1 MIGKRFQVIFMAFLV
16 LIISNHVLLAQNIT
30 VKEAL
35 QKTLILVYPENGR
48 PVDKTVAEEL
58 QQELMPQVKLMTL
71 NEKISLKG
79 QNVFRVSIIDEPG
92 AEGPEKHGLRPP
104 KDKDWMFF
112 RISASGEGELVT
124 SKQHLLYALFCRV
137 KEDWKDESVI
147 TFEKGRL
154 ETATFAWL
162 EGSDGTWSHRS
173 RAPRH
178 YDAEKSLKEL
188 ARQGCSHLTING
200 LAHYFPFEE
209 GPPNEVYHRFYSGN
223 PDLDQYV
230 ETELNQGIYPPEYLE
245 SNFNFLKENARLA
258 LKYGMTPGLY
268 ICSPRTVPDA
278 LFERY
283 PFLRG
288 ARVDHPFRSFRPRYT
303 LAISHPVVRWH
314 YAEMMKKII
323 KEIPE
328 LSYVFVRTNDAGA
341 GFEFTTSL
349 YPGRNGGPYLIREWR
364 TNEQI
369 AQAAGENILRY
380 CRVLRDAAAEIN
392 PEFRV
397 MISLDVVPAEAPFVM
412 NGMGD
417 RIDLTISLAD
427 TDNPEKWAKEQALL
441 KKGSYLFSGVGL
453 TSPFINGVSF
463 PWLAYEEFN
472 KMISAG
478 INHISVG
485 FESPSF
491 TPYDINREILK
502 LFHLNRSQDLDK
514 AIQEKA
520 ELWAGKEHASQL
532 IEVWKRCEQLY
543 RSFPSMALYAGYGFY
558 TLRPWVRPF
567 VPNIENIP
575 EAERA
580 YYEKYLNAIF
590 NNPTL
595 IDFGADMLWT
605 LISKEEAEKIVAQ
618 FDEKIMK
625 QMDDL
630 INFINQTIAG
640 LKTDDPAYKVFIDQ
654 RDRMRG
660 FSCYSRTLRN
670 LNAWIANVHGYV
682 DSKDQRAK
690 QKYQKMVQ
698 EMINNEIDNMKNLLE
713 LWQISQVDFMPISDV
728 TESMYIYCD
737 KNFADLLKKK
747 IDLMEKHK
755 NDAPYINPNFMWRM
769 PKQFPIPAEEYLK
782 H

>member
-1 MIGKRFQVIFMAFLV
+1 M
-16 LIISNHVLLAQNIT
+16 IISYDVIWSQNIA

-35 QKTLILVYPENGR
+35 QKTLIILYPENGR
-48 PVDKTVAEEL
+48 PVDRTVAEEL
-58 QQELMPQVKLMTL
+58 NQELMPQA
-71 NEKISLKG
+71 KIMAWNAKSSLKNQG
-79 QNVFRVSIIDEPG
+79 VFRVSIIDEPG
-92 AEGPEKHGLRPP
+92 AEGPAKYGITPP
-104 KDKDWMFF
+104 KDKEWMFF
-112 RISASGEGELVT
+112 RISASGQGELVA
-124 SKQHLLYALFCRV
+124 SKQHLLYALLCRV
-137 KEDWKDESVI
+137 REDWKDMPV
-147 TFEKGRL
+147 TAFEKGRL
-154 ETATFAWL
+154 EIATFAWL
-162 EGSDGTWSHRS
+162 EGSDGIWSQRS
-173 RAPRH
+173 RAPRN

-200 LAHYFPFEE
+200 LPHYFPAEQ
-209 GPPNEVYHRFYSGN
+209 GPPDEVYHRFYIGN

-230 ETELNQGIYPPEYLE
+230 ETELNKGIYPPEYLE
-245 SNFNFLKENARLA
+245 SNFNFLKENAKLA

-328 LSYVFVRTNDAGA
+328 LSYVFIRTNDAGA
-341 GFEFTTSL
+341 GFEHTTSL

-364 TNEQI
+364 TNEEI

-380 CRVLRDAAAEIN
+380 CRVLRDAASEIN
-392 PEFRV
+392 PNFRV
-397 MISLDVVPAEAPFVM
+397 IISLDPVPAEAPTVM

-427 TDNPEKWAKEQALL
+427 TAKPEKWAKQQALL

-453 TSPFINGVSF
+453 SSPFIIGVSF
-463 PWLAYEEFN
+463 PWLIYEELN

-478 INHISVG
+478 INHISVSI
-485 FESPSF
+485 ESPSLA
-491 TPYDINREILK
+491 PYDINREVLK
-502 LFHLNRSQDLDK
+502 IFHLNRSQDLDK

-520 ELWAGKEHASQL
+520 ELWAGKKHAPQL
-532 IEVWKRCEQLY
+532 IEIWQRCEQLY
-543 RSFPSMALYAGYGFY
+543 RSFPSMALYAGYGFS

-575 EAERA
+575 DAERE

-618 FDEKIMK
+618 FDQKMMK
-625 QMDDL
+625 QIDDL
-630 INFINQTIAG
+630 INFINQIING
-640 LKTDDPAYKVFIDQ
+640 LKVDDAAYKVFIDQ

-660 FSCYSRTLRN
+660 FQCYSRTLRN

-682 DSKDQRAK
+682 DSKDQQTK
-690 QKYQKMVQ
+690 QKHLKMVR
-698 EMINNEIDNMKNLLE
+698 EMIDDEIENIKNLLD
-713 LWQISQVDFMPISDV
+713 LWQTSKVDFMPISDL

-755 NDAPYINPNFMWRM
+755 NDMPYINPNFMWRM
-769 PKQFPIPAEEYLK
+769 PKQFPIPIEEYIK
-782 H
+782 Y